1 MSITSITRSLFYV
14 ISWDLPGKTDLEL
27 DNTMISR
34 IREVTKLSD
43 KDKEHILI
51 TLDALIR
58 DFKNK
63 QAFGI

>member
-1 MSITSITRSLFYV
+1 MATKISEALGISLDYLV
-14 ISWDLPGKTDLEL
+14 GKTDLEL